1 MVLGPW
7 GLARGMTWWWSWRV
21 CCVVVG
27 VLAGVEFDG
36 MVAIVAVVGMLKGC
50 GMVLT
55 SECRL
60 VMLGYPIRCCEEA
73 GGSLHSL

>member
-1 MVLGPW
+1 MGSGSVGVGAGDDMVVE
-7 GLARGMTWWWSWRV
+7 LAV
-21 CCVVVG
+21 CCVVIG

-36 MVAIVAVVGMLKGC
+36 MVAVVAVVGMLKGC

-60 VMLGYPIRCCEEA
+60 VMLGIPIRCCEEA
-73 GGSLHSL
+73 GGSLHSS